1 LLGGLMHPSGTLP
14 HHDQVVNIQSH
25 AHNPEDIQLF
35 ADVIALDQAR
45 HMNRVITI
53 DSDFREFSLCG
64 ANPLEGGFGV
74 GVE

>member
-1 LLGGLMHPSGTLP
+1 
-14 HHDQVVNIQSH
+14 
-25 AHNPEDIQLF
+25 LF
-35 ADVIALDQAR
+35 PDVIALDQAR